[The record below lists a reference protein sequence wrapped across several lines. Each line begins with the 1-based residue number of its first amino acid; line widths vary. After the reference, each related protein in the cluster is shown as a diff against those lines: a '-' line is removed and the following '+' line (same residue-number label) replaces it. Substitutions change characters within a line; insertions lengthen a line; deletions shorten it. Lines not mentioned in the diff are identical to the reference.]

1 MDKHTESSM
10 TWLIVEDDASF
21 RDIVTTMCELWGVNT
36 IVFPDGRQA
45 ADWLKGTG
53 ANKKNEAPDLA
64 LLDIRIP
71 GLQGHEVAAE
81 IRRHPELSNIGIILM
96 TAYEL
101 PGEEQQRIMA
111 VSDADLLM
119 FKPLPMME
127 ELMKIARDIITKREK
142 NATRPKKGKQ
152 GA

>member
-1 MDKHTESSM
+1 MDKHTEPSM

-36 IVFPDGRQA
+36 IVFPDGKQA
-45 ADWLKGTG
+45 ADWLNEAG
-53 ANKKNEAPDLA
+53 AKKNEKPDLA

-71 GLQGHEVAAE
+71 GLQGHEVAAA
-81 IRRHPELSNIGIILM
+81 IRRHPELSNMGIILM

-111 VSDADLLM
+111 VSAADLLM

-127 ELMKIARDIITKREK
+127 ELMKIARDIISKREK
-142 NATRPKKGKQ
+142 TTARPKKEGQ